1 MDSVDF
7 YYASTNSNSTMIK
20 CFQECYSSDVSLL
33 GKYLNVKQEGE
44 WNSVSCLM
52 LMREQQQQEAL
63 WVYLI
68 WI

>member
-1 MDSVDF
+1 
-7 YYASTNSNSTMIK
+7 MIK
-20 CFQECYSSDVSLL
+20 CFQECYSSEVSL

-44 WNSVSCLM
+44 WNLVSCLM

-63 WVYLI
+63 WVYLM